1 MDRLEMSMAILGAF
15 SFAYCITDSIL
26 SIFFKNG
33 GLNNLQVSLVLS
45 ALSISIIVSS
55 PIVGGLAEYASK
67 KFLLLTSILLAGS
80 SYFLIAAFQT
90 YTSFI
95 LSQLILG
102 MGVSGIS
109 IIALSDLE
117 ESIKSN
123 RSEMTSLSFAIQ
135 YIGKFIGPLSGGIM
149 AMYYGMKTSIMFSG
163 FAFAILLFMVYF
175 LYKDT
180 RTVKME
186 RDVIDVLMDFK
197 KFLKNDILY
206 ITNYMGFIEFAMI
219 SARYML
225 VPLLLYEYGFNMI
238 KIGIIIASFYL
249 LSSLFEP
256 FIGKWI
262 KGRIGD
268 FMLLSAVLFIFSFL
282 LIYASHGF
290 YAFILA
296 SVISSIAVGIA
307 DVTTSEAVYMSSRN
321 HEEAYGFFFGSTR
334 MGGLFGF
341 LASGLAAQIVGIRE
355 TFVIISVFMFSIM
368 LYALYSR
375 PRVFRT
381 KIFS

>member
-1 MDRLEMSMAILGAF
+1 MDKVEMSMAILGAF

-67 KFLLLTSILLAGS
+67 KFLLLTSVLLAGL
-80 SYFLIAAFQT
+80 SYFFIAAFQN

-117 ESIKSN
+117 EGIRKN
-123 RSEMTSLSFAIQ
+123 RSAKTSLSFAIQ
-135 YIGKFIGPLSGGIM
+135 YIGKFVGPLSGGIM
-149 AMYYGMKTSIMFSG
+149 AMYYGMKTSIIFSG
-163 FAFAILLFMVYF
+163 FAFIILLFMIYF

-186 RDVIDVLMDFK
+186 RDVIDILMDFK
-197 KFLKNDILY
+197 TFLKNDILY

-225 VPLLLYEYGFNMI
+225 VPLLLYEYGFSMI

-249 LSSLFEP
+249 LSSIFEP
-256 FIGKWI
+256 FIGKLI
-262 KGRIGD
+262 KNRIGD
-268 FMLLSAVLFIFSFL
+268 FMILSSVLFIFSFL
-282 LIYASHGF
+282 LIYTSHGF

-296 SVISSIAVGIA
+296 SMISSIAVGIA
-307 DVTTSEAVYMSSRN
+307 DVTTSEAVYISSRN
-321 HEEAYGFFFGSTR
+321 HEEAYGFFFGATR
-334 MGGLFGF
+334 IGGLFGF
-341 LASGLAAQIVGIRE
+341 LSSGLVAQLVGIRE
-355 TFVIISVFMFSIM
+355 TFVIISIFMFSIM

-375 PRVFRT
+375 PRVLRT
-381 KIFS
+381 NIFS